1 MFGGRPGDAEP
12 QRRDFLSSG
21 TRAGRSGAGKRPAFE
36 RTYPSITRWATAYGW
51 VEIGPTEMSASFVR
65 ALDIGGMVWE
75 GEATYASV
83 DAVLHALEAALGQLL
98 HDQFGEP

>member
-1 MFGGRPGDAEP
+1 
-12 QRRDFLSSG
+12 
-21 TRAGRSGAGKRPAFE
+21 
-36 RTYPSITRWATAYGW
+36 
-51 VEIGPTEMSASFVR
+51 MSASFVR

-83 DAVLHALEAALGQLL
+83 DAALHALEAALGHLL